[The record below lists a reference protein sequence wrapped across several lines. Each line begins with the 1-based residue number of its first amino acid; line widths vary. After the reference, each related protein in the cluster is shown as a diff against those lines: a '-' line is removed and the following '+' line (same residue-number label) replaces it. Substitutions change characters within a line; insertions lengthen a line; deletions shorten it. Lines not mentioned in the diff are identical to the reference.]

1 MQLAITIDRFGR
13 MVIPKSVREGLGLR
27 PGDVVQAE
35 VSHDAVVLRAAT
47 RVDPLRK
54 EGGVLV
60 FTGKS
65 NGDVAAAVSNLRE
78 ERLGR
83 VAESGG
89 YRQ

>member
-1 MQLAITIDRFGR
+1 MHLAITIDRFGR
-13 MVIPKSVREGLGLR
+13 IVIPKFVRDGLGLR
-27 PGDVVQAE
+27 PGDAVQAE

-47 RVDPLRK
+47 HADPLKR

-78 ERLGR
+78 ERHPPR
-83 VAESGG
+83 GG
-89 YRQ
+89 VRSRC